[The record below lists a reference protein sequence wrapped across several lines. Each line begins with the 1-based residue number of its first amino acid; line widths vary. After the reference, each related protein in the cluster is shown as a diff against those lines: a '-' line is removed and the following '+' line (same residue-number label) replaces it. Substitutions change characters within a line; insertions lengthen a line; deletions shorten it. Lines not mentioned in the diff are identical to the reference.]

1 MGIYVQLYREEIK
14 KMAKEP
20 KLTWREKALIDYI
33 LCMFKANAKLNKEN
47 DNFKKTLVSFY
58 KTIQKKYPLVSE
70 IVKKQ
75 DEENAKFV
83 MEKAKAM
90 FPPMSV
96 PMMNPPFDG
105 KENEKQISDK

>member
-1 MGIYVQLYREEIK
+1 MGICVELNRNEIK
-14 KMAKEP
+14 KMSKEP
-20 KLTWREKALIDYI
+20 NITWREKALIDYI
-33 LCMFKANAKLNKEN
+33 LRMFKANAKLNEEN
-47 DNFKKTLVSFY
+47 DQYKKTLVSFY
-58 KTIQKKYPLVSE
+58 SAIQKKYPFVSE

-83 MEKAKAM
+83 MEKAKEM
-90 FPPMSV
+90 FPPTSA